1 MRLNEGRTIVI
12 VQEFFGGSRYLDHCT
27 PAQHNVHMTEFSISE
42 PLFAWVV
49 LPILIFLARIA
60 DVTIG
65 TMRIMFVSK
74 GHRLIAPLLGF
85 FEVMVWL
92 LALTKIIQNLS
103 NPMTYIAYGAGFAM
117 GTYIGI
123 KVEDRLAMGTCIIR
137 IITSS
142 NANELVKALREE
154 GYGVTF
160 LDAHG
165 NAGKV
170 ALLYS
175 VIKRCDIHNFAEIIQ
190 MYNPKAFYSVEDVR
204 FVNEGVFPSRRRM
217 AARPLRKGK

>member
-1 MRLNEGRTIVI
+1 VLVI
-12 VQEFFGGSRYLDHCT
+12 
-27 PAQHNVHMTEFSISE
+27 EFSISE
-42 PLFAWVV
+42 PVFAWVI

-65 TMRIMFVSK
+65 TLRIMFVSK
-74 GHRLIAPLLGF
+74 GNRFIAPLLGF

-92 LALTKIIQNLS
+92 IALTKIIKNLN

-123 KVEDRLAMGTCIIR
+123 KIEDRLAMGTCIIR
-137 IITSS
+137 IITRSK
-142 NANELVKALREE
+142 ANELVKALREE

-175 VIKRCDIHNFAEIIQ
+175 VIKRCDIPHFTDIIQ
-190 MYNPKAFYSVEDVR
+190 KYNPKAFYSVEDVR
-204 FVNEGVFPSRRRM
+204 FVNEGVFPTRRRM
-217 AARPLRKGK
+217 GERPLRKGK